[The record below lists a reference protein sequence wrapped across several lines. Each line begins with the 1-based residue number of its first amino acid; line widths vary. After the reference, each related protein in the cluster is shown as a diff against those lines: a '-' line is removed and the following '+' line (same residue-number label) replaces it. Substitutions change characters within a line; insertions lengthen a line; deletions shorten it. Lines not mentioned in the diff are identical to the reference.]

1 MIADTLFIALA
12 ISLGIIGIVGSFLPV
27 LPGPPISW
35 LGVLV
40 MYLRFGSIS
49 GKTLL
54 VWLAITTV
62 VTVVDFIVP
71 GWLSKVTGASKAAGW
86 GATIGMIIGI
96 FFTPIGMIIFGM
108 LGAFLAEI
116 LFGSKEGTTSVVAA
130 FGAFAGFFFG
140 TFIKLIAAA
149 WMFYLIIAAI
159 F

>member
-1 MIADTLFIALA
+1 MADIVVFVFAFLLGIV
-12 ISLGIIGIVGSFLPV
+12 GIIGSCLPV

-35 LGVLV
+35 LGLLL
-40 MYLRFGSIS
+40 MYSRYDSIS
-49 GKTLL
+49 SKTLF
-54 VWLAITTV
+54 VWLGITV
-62 VTVVDFIVP
+62 IVTVLDFIIP

-116 LFGSKEGTTSVVAA
+116 MFGSKENSFLAA

-140 TFIKLIAAA
+140 TFIKLIAAF
-149 WMFYLIIAAI
+149 WMLYLIVAAL